1 MELVFA
7 INERTNIAILF
18 WCHLSNSY
26 HPEIHS
32 PQRNDDSKERQLS
45 NLNPPPPPP
54 PPKTKRLDKEG
65 KKRGRGVPLRFSPS
79 KSPTMSHLD
88 IDECST
94 KSGGPSWESRIPWLR
109 NKQNNP
115 SFESN
120 QNVYYGDV
128 MTMYSPHNVPPLVH
142 NRSTTKS
149 TSSLS
154 RTTSRAKHPDG
165 LWSKVSN
172 ISKSGST
179 RGEDVTIESFNEEEW
194 TPQDS
199 AYGAACPMCGCLP
212 KHIRR
217 GIEVTLI
224 GILIFVLV
232 YLIVTTSIRINNEHA
247 SSSSGGKSSKTLRDD
262 DYFVENGSHGGNDAV
277 AASSGDDGNGN
288 DDSENSNDD
297 QGGRLLLRGARF
309 LIQHVLS

>member
-1 MELVFA
+1 M
-7 INERTNIAILF
+7 N
-18 WCHLSNSY
+18 
-26 HPEIHS
+26 S

-45 NLNPPPPPP
+45 SLTPPPPPP
-54 PPKTKRLDKEG
+54 PRTKRLDKEG
-65 KKRGRGVPLRFSPS
+65 KKRGRGVGGGVPLRFSPS
-79 KSPTMSHLD
+79 KSATMSHLD

-94 KSGGPSWESRIPWLR
+94 KSGGASWENRIPWLR

-128 MTMYSPHNVPPLVH
+128 MTMYSPHNIPPVAHPL
-142 NRSTTKS
+142 STTKS
-149 TSSLS
+149 ASSLS
-154 RTTSRAKHPDG
+154 LKSSTQARQPDG

-172 ISKSGST
+172 LSKGGST
-179 RGEDVTIESFNEEEW
+179 KGEDVTLESFSEEEW

-247 SSSSGGKSSKTLRDD
+247 SSSSGNKSSKTLRDD
-262 DYFVENGSHGGNDAV
+262 DYFVENGSHGGNEAV
-277 AASSGDDGNGN
+277 AASSGDDGYGN

-297 QGGRLLLRGARF
+297 HGGRLLLRGARF
-309 LIQHVLS
+309 FVQHVLS